1 MSVATQERYVTS
13 PASIVVL
20 AAFGLLG
27 NLAAVILPIVV
38 GSLMDAGL
46 SAVRVGYAEAA
57 DMAGIA
63 VGALLWSRLI
73 LRVNWRLAALCAI
86 PIAIA
91 GNVICALMP
100 TFGPV
105 MGGRALSGFG
115 SGLLAAIGSAGLA
128 QTRRPERAFGLAS
141 TANMVAAAG
150 LVYMFTFV
158 SHRAGSAAV
167 FGGIASI
174 FMAMTLMLKWLPER
188 SPEARLRTAEPA
200 VDSLSQASAI
210 PWRLAGLALAG
221 IWAYFI
227 AAMVFWT
234 YVERIAVAAGFSTAF
249 LARSLGVGQL
259 MGACGA
265 LTTAVLASYFR
276 RRLAPVAGY
285 IVLATCAAIIFVTQP
300 HPWLFFAA
308 VCMLFFSWSG
318 VYPYFIGTVVAI
330 DPAARLVSLTI
341 TISFIGK
348 SMAPPIAA
356 YLARGSDYTLAYSFS
371 AVFFL
376 VSFALMLV
384 PLLHAEKTTDTRNL
398 PVSPAAPLPT

>member
-1 MSVATQERYVTS
+1 MSAATQERYVTS
-13 PASIVVL
+13 LASIVVL

-38 GSLMDAGL
+38 GSLMDSGL
-46 SAVRVGYAEAA
+46 SAVQVGYAEAA
-57 DMAGIA
+57 DMVGIA

-91 GNVICALMP
+91 GNIICALMP

-105 MGGRALSGFG
+105 MGGRAMSGLG
-115 SGLLAAIGSAGLA
+115 SGLLAAIGSAGLS

-174 FMAMTLMLKWLPER
+174 FMAMALMLKWLPER
-188 SPEARLRTAEPA
+188 PPEARLRTAEPA
-200 VDSLSQASAI
+200 VDSSSHASAI
-210 PWRLAGLALAG
+210 PWRFAGLALAG

-234 YVERIAVAAGFSTAF
+234 YVERIAVAAGFSTTF
-249 LARSLGVGQL
+249 LARSLGIGQL

-285 IVLATCAAIIFVTQP
+285 IVLATCAAMIFTTQP

-318 VYPYFIGTVVAI
+318 VYPYFIGTVVAL

-348 SMAPPIAA
+348 SMAPPVAA
-356 YLARGSDYTLAYSFS
+356 YLARGSDYTLAYCFS
-371 AVFFL
+371 AVFFVISL
-376 VSFALMLV
+376 ALMLV
-384 PLLHAEKTTDTRNL
+384 PLLHAERAGNQGRK
-398 PVSPAAPLPT
+398 